1 MATKTKDSWRAA
13 SKGEGGAQAASQ
25 DPGSLPDSGETI
37 INSVTIGTP
46 LPGGGEA
53 DAPSVTIN
61 VDLVDSMI
69 AVINE
74 VSVRLVSPTGRTAS
88 ASVDRSETSNLELL
102 TVELDEYDPSGEWAV
117 AQITVTFDTEA
128 APDLPVSHTFEADAL
143 SSLMDTRFV
152 TLDVP
157 DQDRDAP
164 DISGLDLPSRS
175 FTIGSDNPFSTK
187 DDDSVEISFEL
198 DVSDPKSGLNL
209 IEFEFD
215 IGPGSPAVVG
225 GEWGL
230 FGDIKGGTIGLST
243 FNTKAPA
250 GDYVLTRLRISD
262 DQGNTH
268 LLGTEKLQELG
279 FETIINVADR
289 EALEDS
295 APPVVT
301 DYSIAQSVTIG
312 ADGGS
317 LVLTFEA
324 TDDGL
329 DDTGVTSASLRL
341 RSDQG
346 GLYQL
351 NAVAVLNDDATGG
364 TATFEFGGTFPAGNF
379 TVERLSLNDAA
390 YNRAALQL
398 PDTSFTV
405 INPYGGNSAANRIKG
420 DDTANVIKA
429 RSGDDTV
436 IGGDGNDSL
445 SLGDG
450 DDVSWAGLGDTG
462 DDTVIGGAGDDIF
475 GGGAGNDLLVGG
487 QVNESDIRD
496 LFFVAFE
503 ERLDGEDSIFGGA
516 GDDIIFGG
524 SPLLD
529 DGYTDDNGNPFD
541 YGSVA
546 KNNLFGGTGNDKIYG
561 ARGSDTIGGGQG
573 DDTIFGGAGHDVIY
587 GGKGDGSDTG
597 VNDVIDAGEG
607 NDAVYASDGADN
619 VSGGADNDTLYGG
632 AGNDTLNGDGGHDA
646 VYSGTGDD
654 ILSGGTGNDTFYFME
669 GSGADTVLDFGLGE
683 DTLMLEGYSDR
694 FDSVAQIMTS
704 AHLVTQDGVLGLM
717 LELGQGDSIFL
728 AGVDK
733 LTQVVI
739 VL

>member
-1 MATKTKDSWRAA
+1 MATKTKDSWRGA
-13 SKGEGGAQAASQ
+13 SKGEGGAQAADQ

-37 INSVTIGTP
+37 INAVAIGTP
-46 LPGGGEA
+46 VPGGGEA
-53 DAPSVTIN
+53 DAPSVTIT

-88 ASVDRSETSNLELL
+88 ASVDRSEAGNLELL
-102 TVELDEYDPSGEWAV
+102 TVELDEYDPSGEWAL
-117 AQITVTFDTEA
+117 AQVTVTFDTEA
-128 APDLPVSHTFEADAL
+128 APDLPVSYTFEADAL
-143 SSLMDTRFV
+143 SSLTATRFV
-152 TLDVP
+152 TLEVP

-175 FTIGSDNPFSTK
+175 FTSGSDNPFSTK
-187 DDDSVEISFEL
+187 EDDSVEISFEL

-215 IGPGSPAVVG
+215 IGEGSPAVVG

-289 EALEDS
+289 AALEDS
-295 APPVVT
+295 SPPVVT
-301 DYSIAQSVTIG
+301 DFSIAQSVTIS

-324 TDDGL
+324 TDDSL

-364 TATFEFGGTFPAGNF
+364 TATFEFEGAFPAGTF
-379 TVERLSLNDAA
+379 TIERLSLNDAA
-390 YNRAALQL
+390 FNRAALQL
-398 PDTSFTV
+398 ADTGFTV
-405 INPYGGNSAANRIKG
+405 IKPYGGNSAANRIKG

-436 IGGDGNDSL
+436 VGGDGDDSL
-445 SLGDG
+445 MLGDG
-450 DDVSWAGLGDTG
+450 DDVSWAGAGDIG
-462 DDTVIGGAGDDIF
+462 DDMVVGGAGDDIIA
-475 GGGAGNDLLVGG
+475 GGAGNDLIVGG
-487 QVNESDIRD
+487 QLSASDIRD
-496 LFFVAFE
+496 LVFVAYE
-503 ERLDGEDSIFGGA
+503 ERLDGADSIFGGA
-516 GDDIIFGG
+516 GDDTIHGG
-524 SPLLD
+524 NPILDGATND
-529 DGYTDDNGNPFD
+529 DGTPYD
-541 YGSVA
+541 YGSTA
-546 KNNLFGGTGNDKIYG
+546 RNALYGGTGNDKVYG
-561 ARGSDTIGGGQG
+561 ARGDDIIGGGEG
-573 DDTIFGGAGHDVIY
+573 DDIIYGREGHDIIY
-587 GGKGDGSDTG
+587 GGKNDGGDTG
-597 VNDVIDAGEG
+597 TNDVINAGEG
-607 NDAVYASDGADN
+607 NDVVYASGGADE
-619 VSGGADNDTLYGG
+619 VAGGADNDTLFGG
-632 AGNDTLNGDGGHDA
+632 AGNDSLGGNGGHDVIFGGA
-646 VYSGTGDD
+646 GNDV
-654 ILSGGTGNDTFYFME
+654 LSGGTGDDAFYFKE
-669 GSGADTVLDFGLGE
+669 GSGADTVLDFGLGD

-694 FDSVAQIMTS
+694 FDSIAQIMTS
-704 AHLVTQDGVLGLM
+704 AHLVTQDGTLGLM
-717 LELGQGDSIFL
+717 IELGQGDSIFL
-728 AGVDK
+728 AGIDK
-733 LTQVVI
+733 LTDVVI